1 MIEELWFSKTPLS
14 PCQWLSLASDGHVKH
29 LLLNVR
35 GAICTVVREYCPLRS
50 IERELV
56 KSIISGGKK
65 KYRLLV
71 ALAKVV

>member
-1 MIEELWFSKTPLS
+1 MIEELWFSKPSLYS
-14 PCQWLSLASDGHVKH
+14 CQWLSLASDGHVNH
-29 LLLNVR
+29 LLLNLR
-35 GAICTVVREYCPLRS
+35 GAICTVVREYCPLSS

-65 KYRLLV
+65 KYCLLV